1 MFAIRLL
8 DELVTSLANDGHV
21 VGKKKLMARMLRVL
35 LKHRSMTTQAETLL
49 LCLLRHVASVPFTT
63 TLPSLRALSS
73 THLANIDSATNIVL
87 PTLPYLT
94 KTWSTPWLEPWTA
107 FCEAKASAASARDA
121 ATGLFAPW
129 YIVLIPVDVFCVKT
143 MEMQLANIIR
153 RRGGNGTVLALVEMR
168 HAVARDDLGARRLAV
183 VCADAARAR
192 RVVTCP
198 RHVGAFDVYRPDWLV
213 ESDLK
218 NKIMCSRVHA
228 WPGGIETPLAKAP
241 VSDNFE
247 AEKLVLESRASTRL
261 SLILTADSKLATPQG
276 LARVGGVSKVLEFV
290 GEKSGGGEYA
300 VEKVA
305 EEVVEEKD
313 RLKTGEKRGKGVAG
327 IVGGPSRKR
336 RRVDVSKFF
345 CQQAGEDRARN
356 LEDFPNNNLICEAL
370 TQLATHWELNN
381 KSVPNASF
389 KVRGYRAAVGFVG
402 KLDYDLTTVQECTAL
417 VNDKSARSI
426 GDGIGARLQEIVQFG
441 ELQEASALKNSPA
454 FTVMREL
461 CHVWGVGPVKAGRLI
476 TQGIKCVKD
485 LRAAV
490 RKDPTVLDR
499 QQTIGLVRYEDL
511 LERIP
516 RAEVVQIEEYVRRR
530 VNEIAPDGVVSVKV
544 AGSYL
549 RGASS
554 CGDVDLMLSGNIKT
568 VSAVLRGLVDRMAKD
583 GVLTDALVYGR
594 KKFFGV
600 FQLKPGM
607 RHRRLD
613 LFAVPKEEYA
623 YALLTY
629 TGSGIFN
636 RSMRCLAGR
645 QGFSLSHQG
654 MYKATRHKDGKTKLG
669 APIACATEKDIF
681 DYLGMKYVEPPDR
694 AKSR

>member
-1 MFAIRLL
+1 
-8 DELVTSLANDGHV
+8 
-21 VGKKKLMARMLRVL
+21 
-35 LKHRSMTTQAETLL
+35 
-49 LCLLRHVASVPFTT
+49 
-63 TLPSLRALSS
+63 
-73 THLANIDSATNIVL
+73 
-87 PTLPYLT
+87 
-94 KTWSTPWLEPWTA
+94 
-107 FCEAKASAASARDA
+107 
-121 ATGLFAPW
+121 
-129 YIVLIPVDVFCVKT
+129 
-143 MEMQLANIIR
+143 MQLASIV
-153 RRGGNGTVLALVEMR
+153 RRGGGDGKVLALAEASHTVT
-168 HAVARDDLGARRLAV
+168 RDDLGSRRLAV

-192 RVVTCP
+192 RVVSHP
-198 RHVGAFDVYRPDWLV
+198 RGGGVFDVYRPGWLV

-228 WPGGIETPLAKAP
+228 WPGGMETPRAKAP
-241 VSDNFE
+241 AGDNFE
-247 AEKLVLESRASTRL
+247 AEKLVLQSRASTRL
-261 SLILTADSKLATPQG
+261 SLTLTAESALATPQG
-276 LARVGGVSKVLEFV
+276 VARAGGVSKVLEFV
-290 GEKSGGGEYA
+290 REKGGGGEDA
-300 VEKVA
+300 VGEAAEDVVEKGEA
-305 EEVVEEKD
+305 
-313 RLKTGEKRGKGVAG
+313 KTGEERGKEVAV
-327 IVGGPSRKR
+327 IVGEPSRKR
-336 RRVDVSKFF
+336 KRVDVSKFF
-345 CQQAGEDRARN
+345 CQQAGEDRAQN
-356 LEDFPNNNLICEAL
+356 FEDFPNNNLICEAL

-381 KSVPNASF
+381 KSVPNATF

-402 KLDYDLTTVQECTAL
+402 KLDYDLTTVQECKAL

-441 ELQEASALKNSPA
+441 ELQEASALKSSPA

-461 CHVWGVGPVKAGRLI
+461 CNVWGVGPVKAGRLV
-476 TQGIKCVKD
+476 TQEIRCVKD

-516 RAEVVQIEEYVRRR
+516 RAEVVQIEEYVRLR
-530 VNEIAPDGVVSVKV
+530 VNEIAPDGAVSVKV

-549 RGASS
+549 RGALS

-568 VSAVLRGLVDRMAKD
+568 VSAVLRALVDRMAKD

-645 QGFSLSHQG
+645 LGLSLSHQG
-654 MYKATRHKDGKTKLG
+654 MYKVIRHKDGKTKFG